1 MTRISLPPVPPA
13 VLLGAVLSFGAFT
26 QYHPARLP
34 VAGALLSFMAMAQEK
49 PPACDLDAVIRKM
62 DAAAANFT
70 TAQAEIEQDRYEK
83 VIDEIDDVQ
92 KGAIYYRRS
101 GSNVEMKLDIATAG
115 DSPTTLKPEPKHVL
129 FANGKIRLY
138 LPNVDQET
146 DYDLGKNNSDFES
159 YLVLGFG
166 GRGQDLLKAFD
177 VTCLGEETLD
187 GVATAKL
194 KLIPKSPRV
203 RSNFTS
209 IILWIDLDRGISVQQ
224 QFFDPQGDY
233 RLARYSAIRLHQKI
247 PNDVF
252 QIKTTGKT
260 QVISPHG

>member
-1 MTRISLPPVPPA
+1 MTSLSLPPV
-13 VLLGAVLSFGAFT
+13 VLIGAVLSFTPFA
-26 QYHPARLP
+26 QYHPGPLAAADGLA
-34 VAGALLSFMAMAQEK
+34 VLALAQEK
-49 PPACDLDAVIRKM
+49 PAPTCLDAAIKKM
-62 DAAAANFT
+62 DIAAANFT
-70 TAQAEIEQDRYEK
+70 SAQAEIEQDRYEK

-92 KGAIYYRRS
+92 KGTIYYRRT
-101 GSNVEMKLDIATAG
+101 GSNIEMKLDITTAG

-138 LPNVDQET
+138 LPVPDQET

-166 GRGQDLLKAFD
+166 GSGQDLLKAFD

-187 GVATAKL
+187 GIATAKL
-194 KLIPKSPRV
+194 KLVPKSQRV
-203 RSNFTS
+203 RNNFTS
-209 IILWIDLDRGISVQQ
+209 IVLWIDLDRGISVRQ

-233 RLARYSAIRLHQKI
+233 RLAKYSAIRLNQKI
-247 PNDVF
+247 HNDVF
-252 QIKTTGKT
+252 QIKTTSKT

>member
-1 MTRISLPPVPPA
+1 MTRLSLPPA
-13 VLLGAVLSFGAFT
+13 VLAGAVLSLSPFA
-26 QYHPARLP
+26 QYHPAPLS
-34 VAGALLSFMAMAQEK
+34 VATALSVAAIAQEA
-49 PPACDLDAVIRKM
+49 PAPSCLDATIKKM
-62 DAAAANFT
+62 DAAAASFT
-70 TAQAEIEQDRYEK
+70 SAQAEIEQDRYEK

-92 KGAIYYRRS
+92 KGAIYYRRN
-101 GSNVEMKLDIATAG
+101 GANVEMKLDIATAG
-115 DSPTTLKPEPKHVL
+115 DSATTLKPEPKHVL

-166 GRGQDLLKAFD
+166 GSGQDLLKAFD
-177 VTCLGEETLD
+177 VSCVGEEKLD

-194 KLIPKSPRV
+194 KLVPKSQRV
-203 RSNFTS
+203 RNNFTS
-209 IILWIDLDRGISVQQ
+209 ITMWIDLDRGISVQQ

-233 RLARYSAIRLHQKI
+233 RLAKYSAIRLNQKI
-247 PNDVF
+247 HNDVF
-252 QIKTTGKT
+252 QLKTTSKT